1 MNLEVLVGGYVGD
14 WGELLVA
21 LLLESG
27 FLEVDVL
34 VELGSLLV
42 VDVLELFEELG
53 LLVGVVEGLEV
64 FDQVVLLELADCG
77 EDGWLDLHKI
87 CDRRSIKYQISHGV

>member
-1 MNLEVLVGGYVGD
+1 M
-14 WGELLVA
+14 
-21 LLLESG
+21 
-27 FLEVDVL
+27 
-34 VELGSLLV
+34 
-42 VDVLELFEELG
+42 
-53 LLVGVVEGLEV
+53 GVVEGLEV